1 MGLSS
6 IKAKKKYFSENLMAT
21 EMKKATEKLTK
32 SIYLGLSILDIGII
46 TPSQSTETK
55 QNRY

>member
-1 MGLSS
+1 
-6 IKAKKKYFSENLMAT
+6 MAT
-21 EMKKATEKLTK
+21 EMKKATEKLTN

>member
-1 MGLSS
+1 
-6 IKAKKKYFSENLMAT
+6 
-21 EMKKATEKLTK
+21 MKKATEKLTK

-55 QNRY
+55 QNRYWQLVS